1 MGTILIT
8 GASGGIG
15 RAVVKLFHQHGWNVV
30 ATMRSPEKAGDL
42 AALANVLVTK
52 LDVTDAGS
60 IDTAI
65 RAGIER
71 FGAIDV
77 LVNNAGYG
85 VYAPLEAIPAKTI
98 RDQFEVNVFG
108 YLDTIKG
115 ILPHF
120 RQRGAGLIINVSSIG
135 GVITFPMGTLYHG
148 TKFAIEGISEALS
161 FELREIGVG
170 VKIVQPGDVLTE
182 FRVETPDSSGL
193 PEYQPLVARFM
204 DCYAPIKA
212 QGSEPIL
219 IAEAIFTA
227 ATDGA
232 DRLRYPAGHDAITK
246 IRNRKDWSEQQFLA
260 DIRSQFGISETAP
273 RSPGGNVVA

>member
-15 RAVVKLFHQHGWNVV
+15 REVVKLFHQRGWNVV
-30 ATMRSPEKAGDL
+30 ATMRSPDKAGDL
-42 AALANVLVTK
+42 AELPNVLVTK
-52 LDVTDAGS
+52 LDVTDADS
-60 IDTAI
+60 IDTAV

-85 VYAPLEAIPAKTI
+85 VYAPLEAIPSKTI

-115 ILPHF
+115 VLPHF

-148 TKFAIEGISEALS
+148 TKFAIEGLSEALS

-182 FRVETPDSSGL
+182 FKVETPDSSGM
-193 PEYQPLVARFM
+193 PEYQPLVDRFM

-212 QGSEPIL
+212 QGSEPIV
-219 IAEAIFTA
+219 IAETIFAA
-227 ATDGA
+227 ATDGD
-232 DRLRYPAGHDAITK
+232 DRLRYPAGQDAIAK
-246 IRNRKDWSEQQFLA
+246 IQNRKDWSEQQFLA
-260 DIRSQFGISETAP
+260 DMRSQFGISDTAP
-273 RSPGGNVVA
+273 PLQTGGAVA

>member
-15 RAVVKLFHQHGWNVV
+15 QEVVKLFHQRGWNVV
-30 ATMRSPEKAGDL
+30 ATMRSPGKAGEL
-42 AALANVLVTK
+42 AELPNVLVTK
-52 LDVTDAGS
+52 LDVTDADT
-60 IDTAI
+60 IDAAV

-85 VYAPLEAIPAKTI
+85 VYAPLEAISSKTI
-98 RDQFEVNVFG
+98 REQFEVNVFG

-115 ILPHF
+115 VLPHF
-120 RQRGAGLIINVSSIG
+120 RQRGEGLIINVSSIG

-148 TKFAIEGISEALS
+148 TKFAIEGLSEALS

-182 FRVETPDSSGL
+182 FKIETPDSSGL
-193 PEYQPLVARFM
+193 PEYQPLVGRFM

-212 QGSEPIL
+212 QGSEPIV

-232 DRLRYPAGHDAITK
+232 DRLRYPAGHDAFTK
-246 IRNRKDWSEQQFLA
+246 IQNRKDWSEQQFLA
-260 DIRSQFGISETAP
+260 DMRSQFGISDTVP
-273 RSPGGNVVA
+273 QLQTGNAVA